1 MELAATRI
9 SEITGTRSAACAPHM
24 DLPPPSIDVLPSTA
38 PAPPLVVGQPEPPS
52 PKQKPPEENGP
63 DSSSWLALI
72 GDAVAYPVRKG
83 GMFILMPGMVLGVL
97 LVMGTFAP
105 VLGYG
110 AMLAMGY
117 FSAFY
122 INVVMSTINGAN
134 RVPDWP
140 DVSSIMDDLVYPA
153 LQMTAASVVAGLPLI
168 IYQLAG
174 NELAGSGL
182 AYLGCLAF
190 AACYLPMAVLSTCFH
205 GDYRTVL
212 PDYVLPAIMRSLPGY
227 LLPAGLLFLL
237 SVMDGLISW
246 VADGIPLIGSLGAM
260 IAGPYLSIVHGRM
273 VGLIYRRYQERI
285 GW

>member
-1 MELAATRI
+1 ME
-9 SEITGTRSAACAPHM
+9 
-24 DLPPPSIDVLPSTA
+24 LPPPSIDVLPSTA
-38 PAPPLVVGQPEPPS
+38 PAPPLVVGQPERPTQKP
-52 PKQKPPEENGP
+52 KPPEEKGP

-72 GDAVAYPVRKG
+72 GDAVTYPVRKG
-83 GMFILMPGMVLGVL
+83 GMFILVPGIVLSVL
-97 LVMGTFAP
+97 LMMGTFAP

-110 AMLAMGY
+110 AMVAMGY

-134 RVPDWP
+134 HVPDWP
-140 DVSSIMDDLVYPA
+140 DVSSILDDIIYPA
-153 LQMTAASVVAGLPLI
+153 LQMAAASLVAGLPLI

-227 LLPAGLLFLL
+227 LVPVGLLFSL

-246 VADGIPLIGSLGAM
+246 LADGIPLIGSLLAM
-260 IAGPYLSIVHGRM
+260 IAGPYVSIVHGRM
-273 VGLIYRRYQERI
+273 IGLIYRRYQDRI